1 MDKLLRRWLGEDV
14 DLRTVLTPEP
24 GAIKADPS
32 QLEQVVVNLAVNARD
47 AMPGGGKLTIE
58 TQNVE
63 LDEEYAGGH
72 VSAQPGSYVMLA
84 VSDTGSGMDAVT
96 QARILEPFFTTKEK
110 GKGTGLGLATV
121 YGIVKQSGG
130 WIWVYSEPGH
140 GTTFKID
147 LPRVTQPLELPAP
160 TPAPRETPRGTATG
174 LLVEDEEMIRN
185 LVQKVLK
192 TNGYTVLVAEAV
204 ATPSA
209 WQNSATVQSP

>member
-1 MDKLLRRWLGEDV
+1 MSSHTIHYILSFFFFFFNDTATTEIYTLSLHDAL
-14 DLRTVLTPEP
+14 PIS

-96 QARILEPFFTTKEK
+96 QARIF
-110 GKGTGLGLATV
+110 
-121 YGIVKQSGG
+121 
-130 WIWVYSEPGH
+130 
-140 GTTFKID
+140 
-147 LPRVTQPLELPAP
+147 
-160 TPAPRETPRGTATG
+160 
-174 LLVEDEEMIRN
+174 
-185 LVQKVLK
+185 
-192 TNGYTVLVAEAV
+192 
-204 ATPSA
+204 
-209 WQNSATVQSP
+209 